1 MAEKVFFY
9 DFYSRCHGRRSRSRY
24 RFRLCVC
31 LSCCFSSHSLHWLVA
46 RALQYMSNT
55 SIFGLS
61 FFQRLLKWT
70 NAKQQLMV
78 KMQWYYWWH
87 PCVILCTKLIF
98 NFNLFCGL
106 LTLFADSHR
115 TFAPLESCDLHRDAS
130 SMFNICYNW
139 NCMTCAEYI
148 DIGALFSV
156 FGWCIW
162 FASGNRIE

>member
-1 MAEKVFFY
+1 MAEKVFFMTFIRVATADVAEVVTVFVCAY
-9 DFYSRCHGRRSRSRY
+9 V
-24 RFRLCVC
+24 CVQC
-31 LSCCFSSHSLHWLVA
+31 ISFCISSHSLHWLVA

-78 KMQWYYWWH
+78 RMNWYYWWH

-106 LTLFADSHR
+106 LTLVGISIVHLFRMNFVICIEMPLRCS
-115 TFAPLESCDLHRDAS
+115 TFVVVGIAWPAL
-130 SMFNICYNW
+130 N
-139 NCMTCAEYI
+139 I
-148 DIGALFSV
+148 DIGALFSL
-156 FGWCIW
+156 
-162 FASGNRIE
+162 FAW